1 MAFRLEALLRYRR
14 WLVEVLQL
22 EVSVLR
28 LSLDAATRRL
38 QALHGRRSAALLAL
52 RRRQEEAPLDPHAT
66 QRRLRELERIGRA
79 IQEQEEAM
87 VALHGRLEQKQQA
100 LLERSQSKWL
110 LERLE
115 QQDRTRLRQRLR
127 QIETKAMDES
137 AQAGYLRQ
145 EEGG

>member
-1 MAFRLEALLRYRR
+1 MRFRLEALLRYRR

-28 LSLDAATRRL
+28 LSLDAAAQRA
-38 QALHGRRSAALLAL
+38 QELHSLRSAALLAL
-52 RRRQEEAPLDPHAT
+52 RRCQEELPLDPHAV
-66 QRRLRELERIGRA
+66 QRRLRELERIGRV
-79 IQEQEEAM
+79 IWEQEETM
-87 VALHGRLEQKQQA
+87 TALREQLEQKQQA

-115 QQDRTRLRQRLR
+115 ERDSARLRQRLR
-127 QIETKAMDES
+127 QIETKVMDES

-145 EEGG
+145 EGAQ